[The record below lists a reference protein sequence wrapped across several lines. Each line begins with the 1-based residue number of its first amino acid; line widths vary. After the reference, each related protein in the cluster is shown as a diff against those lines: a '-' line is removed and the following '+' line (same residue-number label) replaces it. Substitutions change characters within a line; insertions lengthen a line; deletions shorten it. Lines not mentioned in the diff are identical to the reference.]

1 MIILRTRHFSLSNRK
16 MIDNVVENLDKMKV
30 EDYELTER
38 IPKDVISITI
48 DDNGL
53 IKVYIP
59 RDYEY
64 SQYDIDDYIRSLQAH
79 YRTNTFLDR
88 NLYVMK
94 VSGPLKPREIA
105 MLVKFIADENDFCSI
120 VE

>member
-1 MIILRTRHFSLSNRK
+1 MIILRTRHFSLSSRK
-16 MIDNVVENLDKMKV
+16 MIDTVVENLDKMKV
-30 EDYELTER
+30 EDYEITER
-38 IPKDVISITI
+38 VPRDVISITM
-48 DDNGL
+48 DELGN
-53 IKVYIP
+53 IKIYLP

-64 SQYDIDDYIRSLQAH
+64 SQYDIDDYIRYLKPH
-79 YRTNTFLDR
+79 YRTNTTLDR

-105 MLVKFIADENDFCSI
+105 MLIKYIADENDFCSI